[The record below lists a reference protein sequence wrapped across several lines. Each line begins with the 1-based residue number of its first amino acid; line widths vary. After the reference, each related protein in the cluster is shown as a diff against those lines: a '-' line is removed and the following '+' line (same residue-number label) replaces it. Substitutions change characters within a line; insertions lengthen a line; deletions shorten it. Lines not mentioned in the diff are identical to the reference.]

1 MSAGIFRNFCL
12 VTEKIRENSL
22 LFFSIYDTIDWY
34 RFQVI
39 QRKDMQER
47 METTNSIAKERLSL
61 LFDNGTF
68 TELDALRT
76 EQDTTA
82 AVVCAH
88 GYVEGQAVCAFAQN
102 SDVKDGIMGKNTAGK
117 IKRLYAL
124 AAKTGTPIVGIY
136 DSNGVFVDGTA
147 ASLSAY
153 GKLIATAANLSGVVP
168 QISVIAGVCA
178 GSAALMACEA
188 DFVLATK
195 KAELYL
201 TPAYG
206 TDAASPETAAKAGL
220 VADVCEDDAA
230 AMMQVKSLLRM
241 LPANNLAGAPISEF
255 DVPETA
261 VSRENPLEGIADMG
275 SLLPLYAKYG
285 DSVQTAMATIR
296 GIAVGL
302 IATAKK
308 DTSLTADDAAKMARF
323 VRTCDAFSIPVVTVL
338 DTLGFSD
345 DTDAAK
351 AGSLRAMTQ
360 LCGAYAEATTV
371 KIAVISGLAC
381 GAAFSAIAGRGAG
394 SDLVLAW
401 DSAVIAPLKPEGAV
415 EFLWHDK
422 LKGAQDVN
430 AKRKSLADEYG
441 KTLASATKA
450 AELGVIDTVIA
461 PADTRQAVVDA
472 LDMLEGKRVSK
483 LPKKHSNIPF

>member
-1 MSAGIFRNFCL
+1 M
-12 VTEKIRENSL
+12 ENSA
-22 LFFSIYDTIDWY
+22 
-34 RFQVI
+34 
-39 QRKDMQER
+39 
-47 METTNSIAKERLSL
+47 SIAKERLSL

-76 EQDTTA
+76 EKDSAA

-88 GYVEGQAVCAFAQN
+88 GFVEGQAVCAFAQS

-117 IKRLYAL
+117 IKRLLSL
-124 AAKTGTPIVGIY
+124 AAKTGTPIVGVY

-147 ASLSAY
+147 DSLSAY
-153 GKLIATAANLSGVVP
+153 GKLIASAANLSGVVP

-195 KAELYL
+195 KAELCL

-206 TDAASPETAAKAGL
+206 TDSASPETAAKIGL
-220 VADVCEDDAA
+220 VAEVCEDDAA
-230 AMMQVKSLLRM
+230 AMMQVKALLRT

-255 DVPETA
+255 DVPEQA
-261 VSRENPLEGIADMG
+261 VSKANLLDGIADMG
-275 SLLPLYAKYG
+275 SLMPLYSAYG
-285 DSVQTAMATIR
+285 ETVETALATIR
-296 GIAVGL
+296 GTAVGL
-302 IATAKK
+302 ISTAKS
-308 DTSLTADDAAKMARF
+308 DAALTADDAAKIARF
-323 VRTCDAFSIPVVTVL
+323 VRTCDAFSIPVITLL
-338 DTLGFSD
+338 DTIGFTD

-351 AGSLRAMTQ
+351 AGSLRAITQ

-371 KIAVISGLAC
+371 KISVITGLAC
-381 GAAFSAIAGRGAG
+381 GAAFSAIAGIGAG
-394 SDLVLAW
+394 SDLVFAW
-401 DSAVIAPLKPEGAV
+401 NDAVIAPLKPEAAV

-422 LKGAQDVN
+422 LKGAADVN

-461 PADTRQAVVDA
+461 PADTRQALIDA
-472 LDMLEGKRVSK
+472 LDMLEGKRVSRM
-483 LPKKHSNIPF
+483 PKKHSNIPF

>member
-1 MSAGIFRNFCL
+1 M
-12 VTEKIRENSL
+12 
-22 LFFSIYDTIDWY
+22 
-34 RFQVI
+34 
-39 QRKDMQER
+39 RKES
-47 METTNSIAKERLSL
+47 METSASIAKERLAL

-76 EQDTTA
+76 EQDSKA

-88 GYVEGQAVCAFAQN
+88 GFVEGQPVCAFAQS

-117 IKRLYAL
+117 IKRLFSL
-124 AAKTGTPIVGIY
+124 AAKTGTPLIGIY

-147 ASLSAY
+147 DALSAY
-153 GKLIATAANLSGVVP
+153 GKLIASAANLSGVVP
-168 QISVIAGVCA
+168 QISVVAGVCA

-206 TDAASPETAAKAGL
+206 TDAAAPETAAKIGL
-220 VADVCEDDAA
+220 AAEVCEDDAD
-230 AMMQVKSLLRM
+230 AMAKVKSLLRM

-261 VSRENPLEGIADMG
+261 VSKENLLNGIADLG
-275 SLLPLYAKYG
+275 SLIPLYTAYG
-285 DSVQTAMATIR
+285 DTVETALATVR
-296 GIAVGL
+296 GTAVGL
-302 IATAKK
+302 ISTAKT
-308 DTSLTADDAAKMARF
+308 DAALTADDAAKIARF
-323 VRTCDAFSIPVVTVL
+323 VRTCDAFSIPVITLV
-338 DTLGFSD
+338 DTIGFSD

-351 AGSLRAMTQ
+351 AGALRSVTQ
-360 LCGAYAEATTV
+360 LCGTYAEATTV
-371 KIAVISGLAC
+371 KIAVVTGLAC
-381 GAAFSAIAGRGAG
+381 GAAFSAIVGRGAG
-394 SDLVLAW
+394 SDLVYAW
-401 DSAVIAPLKPEGAV
+401 ENAVIAPLKPEAAV

-422 LKGAQDVN
+422 LKGAADVN

-441 KTLASATKA
+441 KTLASAAKA

-461 PADTRQAVVDA
+461 PADTRQAIIDA
-472 LDMLEGKRVSK
+472 LDMLEGKRVSRM
-483 LPKKHSNIPF
+483 PKKHSNIPF

>member
-1 MSAGIFRNFCL
+1 M
-12 VTEKIRENSL
+12 ENSA
-22 LFFSIYDTIDWY
+22 
-34 RFQVI
+34 
-39 QRKDMQER
+39 
-47 METTNSIAKERLSL
+47 SIAKERLSL

-76 EQDTTA
+76 EKDSAA

-88 GYVEGQAVCAFAQN
+88 GFVEGQAVCAFAQS

-117 IKRLYAL
+117 IKRLLSL
-124 AAKTGTPIVGIY
+124 AAKTGTPIVGVY

-147 ASLSAY
+147 DSLSAY
-153 GKLIATAANLSGVVP
+153 GKLIASAANLSGVVP

-195 KAELYL
+195 KAELCL

-206 TDAASPETAAKAGL
+206 TDSASPETAAKIGL
-220 VADVCEDDAA
+220 VAEVCEDDAA
-230 AMMQVKSLLRM
+230 AMMQVKALLRT

-255 DVPETA
+255 DVPEQA
-261 VSRENPLEGIADMG
+261 VSKANLLDGIADMG
-275 SLLPLYAKYG
+275 SLMPLYSAYG
-285 DSVQTAMATIR
+285 ETVETALATIR
-296 GIAVGL
+296 GTAVGL
-302 IATAKK
+302 ISTAKS
-308 DTSLTADDAAKMARF
+308 DAVLTADDAAKIARF
-323 VRTCDAFSIPVVTVL
+323 VRTCDAFSIPVITLL
-338 DTLGFSD
+338 DTIGFTD

-351 AGSLRAMTQ
+351 AGSLRAITQ

-371 KIAVISGLAC
+371 KISVITGLAC

-394 SDLVLAW
+394 SDLVFAW
-401 DSAVIAPLKPEGAV
+401 NDAVIAPLKPEAAV

-422 LKGAQDVN
+422 LKGAADVN

-461 PADTRQAVVDA
+461 PADTRQALIDA
-472 LDMLEGKRVSK
+472 LDMLEGKRVSRM
-483 LPKKHSNIPF
+483 PKKHSNIPF